1 MSLSEA
7 AGGLRASILVVVAGS
22 DGEVHPR
29 VDSPVDGIVQNLGHT
44 ATKRHVDD
52 GTLMPCFPDGSIFGL
67 GSGEL
72 SNSLLSGPRDTS
84 DNVTLSF
91 TPIGTQDPDNNEVDS
106 LLGTPYLR
114 KPTVVENRR
123 SRRTFQRLRSYVF
136 LYLFDVIS
144 RHTYFTLR
152 ALALL
157 SFFRRTE
164 E

>member
-1 MSLSEA
+1 MSGA
-7 AGGLRASILVVVAGS
+7 AQGGN
-22 DGEVHPR
+22 DPHP
-29 VDSPVDGIVQNLGHT
+29 
-44 ATKRHVDD
+44 
-52 GTLMPCFPDGSIFGL
+52 
-67 GSGEL
+67 
-72 SNSLLSGPRDTS
+72 SNKQG
-84 DNVTLSF
+84 VGQ
-91 TPIGTQDPDNNEVDS
+91 IG
-106 LLGTPYLR
+106 
-114 KPTVVENRR
+114 VENRR